1 MDFYARVSVKILPGR
16 QKMGKDGQI
25 TIKFQNMA

>member
-1 MDFYARVSVKILPGR
+1 MDFYARVSVKISPAR

>member
-1 MDFYARVSVKILPGR
+1 MDFSARISVKILPAI